1 MTDSVGETAGRG
13 GAVRLASLFFSNRIF
28 GVVVALVATF
38 AVFTFLTPRFLTFG
52 NVIEMG
58 VQSSII
64 GVIALGMTLVIV
76 SRGIDLSVG
85 SIVGLVSV
93 ICATNLDAWGT
104 VPTIVVALVLGGALG
119 AINGSFSALFK
130 LESFVVTLA
139 TLNIYR
145 GLAFLYTE
153 GRPIFGIDDGFR
165 DFFGTDLGPIPKPI
179 LFLLGATF
187 VAFLILDRARSG
199 VYFKSIGTNELAARK
214 SGVAVE
220 RTKILAFTVC
230 GVFAGLGAL
239 LLMSRIGAA
248 EPISGTGY
256 ELTVIAAVVVGGTS
270 LMGGRATVIGTVLG
284 ALLLGAIRTGLTLLN
299 VNPFWQ
305 LVVTGAIILLA
316 VLVDRASA
324 RSKARK

>member
-1 MTDSVGETAGRG
+1 MTQGISAAAGRG
-13 GAVRLASLFFSNRIF
+13 GAIRLAALFADNRTF
-28 GVVVALVATF
+28 GVLAALVATF
-38 AVFTFLTPRFLTFG
+38 AVFTVLEPRFLDLG
-52 NVIEMG
+52 NIIEIG

-76 SRGIDLSVG
+76 TRGIDLSVG

-104 VPTIVVALVLGGALG
+104 VPTIVVGLALGGFLG
-119 AINGSFSALFK
+119 MINGSFSALFN

-139 TLNIYR
+139 TLNVYR

-165 DFFGTDLGPIPKPI
+165 DFFGADLATIPKPI
-179 LFLLGATF
+179 LFLLGATV
-187 VAFLILDRARSG
+187 VAYLILNWSRSG
-199 VYFKSIGTNELAARK
+199 THFKAIGTSELASRK
-214 SGVAVE
+214 SGVLVE
-220 RTKILAFTVC
+220 RTKIVAFTIS
-230 GVFAGLGAL
+230 GMFAALGAL

-270 LMGGRATVIGTVLG
+270 LGGGRATIVGTVLG
-284 ALLLGAIRTGLTLLN
+284 ALLLGAIRTGLTLQN

-305 LVVTGAIILLA
+305 LVVTGVIILVA
-316 VLVDRASA
+316 VLVDRVTARVSA
-324 RSKARK
+324 RR